1 MAKSLQEA
9 RGSLISDIE
18 TLNNLLS
25 SLGETQGRT
34 GCRDP
39 GRSRMQGPR
48 EKGQTVKVQG
58 CPACWCWVSCL
69 LATQAELDAL
79 QLRLLRVLAKFLECS
94 CLEESPC
101 AE

>member
-25 SLGETQGRT
+25 SLGETWGKRGVGTQAGAE
-34 GCRDP
+34 CRDL
-39 GRSRMQGPR
+39 G
-48 EKGQTVKVQG
+48 KGQAVRVQVS
-58 CPACWCWVSCL
+58 PARWCWVSCL
-69 LATQAELDAL
+69 LTIQAELDAL
-79 QLRLLRVLAKFLECS
+79 WLRSLRVLAKLLEGS
-94 CLEESPC
+94 CLEDSPC